1 MRSANLCW
9 WKKAWYKQYDLFHF
23 SKMCHSIKSAC
34 FRQRTERGWFILAAL
49 SSQTRAQECCNS
61 LGLLKLLEWHKYS
74 LHKYIIRFEKTVK
87 EQVSLSVNKKSNV
100 VELILVYSTHC
111 ILPVTIHGRRRWF
124 FLWDVPKH
132 RKAGGVPDERQTYFR
147 SLGDGVRSRFYAT
160 DGGESGGR
168 KGRIQGLVLGVRKAE
183 DGGEVI
189 GSKQSCEFL
198 CWFVWVVVITWFKSA
213 RSGQLLWPE
222 EEHSSFTF
230 GSSNCMETSVLSG
243 SFFKWSPR
251 ITHHNKVWKRKM
263 NEYRQYIFSWTMRIY
278 V

>member
-1 MRSANLCW
+1 MGGADGSFCETF
-9 WKKAWYKQYDLFHF
+9 Q
-23 SKMCHSIKSAC
+23 S
-34 FRQRTERGWFILAAL
+34 TERLGGFLMSARRTSGLWGMVYEAASML
-49 SSQTRAQECCNS
+49 QTEGKVVAGRGGYKGLS
-61 LGLLKLLEWHKYS
+61 LGWGKQKM
-74 LHKYIIRFEKTVK
+74 
-87 EQVSLSVNKKSNV
+87 
-100 VELILVYSTHC
+100 
-111 ILPVTIHGRRRWF
+111 
-124 FLWDVPKH
+124 
-132 RKAGGVPDERQTYFR
+132 GGR
-147 SLGDGVRSRFYAT
+147 SLEANSHVNFS
-160 DGGESGGR
+160 
-168 KGRIQGLVLGVRKAE
+168 
-183 DGGEVI
+183 
-189 GSKQSCEFL
+189 